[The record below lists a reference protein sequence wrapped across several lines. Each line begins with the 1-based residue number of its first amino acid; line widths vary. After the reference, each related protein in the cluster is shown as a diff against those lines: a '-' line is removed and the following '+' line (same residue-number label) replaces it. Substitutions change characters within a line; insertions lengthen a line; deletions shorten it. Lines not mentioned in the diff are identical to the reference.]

1 MCQLPEEIIE
11 YIISF
16 TIDRRGYNMELYN
29 QRKKESLPKFKRIQ
43 NEIKYFKKLGVSV
56 LWLKGTAN
64 QNKKAKE
71 FIKNLKNG
79 KPLITYH
86 TGCYFNLEDEEKLF
100 TPYPKKL
107 YNLVD
112 LTYIN

>member
-1 MCQLPEEIIE
+1 MDQLPEEIIE

-16 TIDRRGYNMELYN
+16 TVDRRGYNIESYN
-29 QRKKESLPKFKRIQ
+29 RRKKESLPKFKRIQ
-43 NEIKYFKKLGVSV
+43 NEIRYFRKLGVSV
-56 LWLKGTAN
+56 PWLKGTRK
-64 QNKKAKE
+64 QSKKANE
-71 FIKNLKNG
+71 FIKSLKNG
-79 KPLITYH
+79 KPLITFH

-100 TPYPKKL
+100 TRYPKKL

>member
-16 TIDRRGYNMELYN
+16 TVDRRGYNMELYN

-43 NEIKYFKKLGVSV
+43 NEIKYFGKLGVHV
-56 LWLKGTAN
+56 NWLKGTAK
-64 QNKKAKE
+64 QDKKAKE

-79 KPLITYH
+79 KPSITYH
-86 TGCYFNLEDEEKLF
+86 TGCYFNQEDEEKLF
-100 TPYPKKL
+100 TLYPKKL

-112 LTYIN
+112 LTYLN